1 MVAQRGEEGEAA
13 LSARNS
19 LRVRDGEGRVDGD
32 GRGGPAHSDGGV
44 MLSAA
49 SDCGAGERGCLHGAS
64 SAERTVKLGSA
75 QGYSMTC
82 RRQEYS
88 VVHDEPESESLC
100 TEQLL
105 SRAESTI
112 EVAWSLAIEPS
123 PGRAASEA
131 SEPTSASAVG
141 RIHTWQ
147 AESGEGRYCNT
158 LVKEPG
164 AEIRVPGRLYPL
176 PPFFQRLLFS
186 SECR

>member
-1 MVAQRGEEGEAA
+1 
-13 LSARNS
+13 
-19 LRVRDGEGRVDGD
+19 
-32 GRGGPAHSDGGV
+32 

-100 TEQLL
+100 TVQLL

-141 RIHTWQ
+141 RIYNRQ
-147 AESGEGRYCNT
+147 RAARDGYAREGARPGQGEGAW
-158 LVKEPG
+158 
-164 AEIRVPGRLYPL
+164 AEPGRLYPVF
-176 PPFFQRLLFS
+176 PLF
-186 SECR
+186 

>member
-1 MVAQRGEEGEAA
+1 M
-13 LSARNS
+13 
-19 LRVRDGEGRVDGD
+19 
-32 GRGGPAHSDGGV
+32 
-44 MLSAA
+44 
-49 SDCGAGERGCLHGAS
+49 
-64 SAERTVKLGSA
+64 KLGSA

-141 RIHTWQ
+141 RMAGRERRGTATREGARPGQ
-147 AESGEGRYCNT
+147 AQRMT
-158 LVKEPG
+158 
-164 AEIRVPGRLYPL
+164 ADRRLG
-176 PPFFQRLLFS
+176 
-186 SECR
+186 